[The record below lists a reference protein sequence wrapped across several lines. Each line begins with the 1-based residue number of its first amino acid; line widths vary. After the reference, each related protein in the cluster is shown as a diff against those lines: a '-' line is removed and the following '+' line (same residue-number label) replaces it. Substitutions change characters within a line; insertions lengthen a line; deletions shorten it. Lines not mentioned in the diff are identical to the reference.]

1 MGYGSTDVGGWTAS
15 ALRQVDGATF
25 NRGFVGTSIEF
36 AQELGALIINVPNR
50 YYGCETARAGN
61 IEGSCPTSLEEIPEG
76 EAGVIEA
83 HARLRFLSLR
93 AVVDDIALVAT
104 ATITRFA
111 EDW

>member
-36 AQELGALIINVPNR
+36 AQELGALIITVPNR

-83 HARLRFLSLR
+83 HARLWFLSLR